1 MTVTSIIVLIIFTL
15 EIRLRYYKNDL
26 NNIQS
31 LSTPET
37 GANDINTVFESE
49 LSGSFADNWRK
60 NGLELARFTSSLASK
75 YKSEFAM
82 SDPIKEMNYQERKSF
97 INQQCRKYYP
107 SYKEAYCNQ
116 EFSSQGNNKN
126 RNYFDINTYRPF
138 MPVYCG
144 PDSNLNPKT
153 NKISKGLN
161 KTLRTRP
168 WLPYNILT
176 DKNRKML
183 ICMPEKS
190 GCTTYQRFY
199 QSIIHRDLN
208 YLNPK
213 TLDQDKIRH
222 ESNKKYDSFY
232 IYEATP
238 RMLKMKF
245 SDEVALANE
254 SPEEK
259 KFTKT
264 INLRHPFER
273 LYSGWK
279 DKFNSN
285 HKDCD
290 RFVAVFKKKIDAY
303 ELDQSHKFIGRKNCK
318 LSNTLKSKGQPKML
332 TTFYAFLSY
341 IEDTSF
347 FEINQHFLPISLIC
361 TPCDIE
367 IEQGGWDFV
376 STSDTL
382 SVDSVE
388 AFRLMLDN
396 GGSGKDKAFLDKI
409 IESKDTLSSFKPYNS
424 SKSTSLTAKEAF
436 IKVGRQKGGR
446 ELIERLYEKFLW
458 DFKVILT
465 FLNKIILVQ

>member
-126 RNYFDINTYRPF
+126 RNHFDINTYRPF

-199 QSIIHRDLN
+199 QSITELPMFRGFQEHEQNMNMNIIHVQNHVLEHDFSEHMFSHVLN
-208 YLNPK
+208 MMF
-213 TLDQDKIRH
+213 QI
-222 ESNKKYDSFY
+222 
-232 IYEATP
+232 
-238 RMLKMKF
+238 M
-245 SDEVALANE
+245 
-254 SPEEK
+254 
-259 KFTKT
+259 
-264 INLRHPFER
+264 
-273 LYSGWK
+273 
-279 DKFNSN
+279 
-285 HKDCD
+285 
-290 RFVAVFKKKIDAY
+290 
-303 ELDQSHKFIGRKNCK
+303 
-318 LSNTLKSKGQPKML
+318 
-332 TTFYAFLSY
+332 
-341 IEDTSF
+341 
-347 FEINQHFLPISLIC
+347 
-361 TPCDIE
+361 
-367 IEQGGWDFV
+367 
-376 STSDTL
+376 
-382 SVDSVE
+382 
-388 AFRLMLDN
+388 
-396 GGSGKDKAFLDKI
+396 
-409 IESKDTLSSFKPYNS
+409 
-424 SKSTSLTAKEAF
+424 
-436 IKVGRQKGGR
+436 
-446 ELIERLYEKFLW
+446 
-458 DFKVILT
+458 
-465 FLNKIILVQ
+465 FLNMIFWNMCSATFKNICF